1 MPKQTSLHAKGIMFD
16 LDGTILDVRS
26 AYLEAASKA
35 FSSLGA
41 RTVNIILVTEI
52 PKRLEQDLP
61 IDDLLEGI
69 NAKKFLNA
77 YLKSYYQS
85 TAEKAKP
92 MPRISETLTKL
103 RQKSRLALITRRKV
117 TERDLRKELST
128 FGLNDFFQYVATASD
143 TDKPKPSPEALIR
156 CSREIHVSPSECII
170 VGDSVVDVRAG
181 KNADIR
187 TVAVLSGIFSRED
200 LEKENPDLILES
212 VNELP
217 FFIE

>member
-1 MPKQTSLHAKGIMFD
+1 MSKRMSLHAKGIMFD

-26 AYLEAASKA
+26 AYLEAARTA
-35 FSSLGA
+35 FSFMGVK
-41 RTVNIILVTEI
+41 TVNIVLVTEI

-61 IDDLLEGI
+61 IDDLLEGM
-69 NAKKFLNA
+69 NAKKFLNV

-85 TAEKAKP
+85 TTEKAKP
-92 MPRISETLTKL
+92 MPNISETLTKL
-103 RQKSRLALITRRKV
+103 RQKAKLALITRRKV
-117 TERDLRKELST
+117 TEKDLRKELST
-128 FGLNDFFQYVATASD
+128 FGLNDFFQHVATASD
-143 TDKPKPSPEALIR
+143 TEKPKPSPEALIR
-156 CSREIHVSPSECII
+156 CSREIHVPPSDCII

-181 KNADIR
+181 KNAHIR

-217 FFIE
+217 VFIE